1 MVSDRRQTRLQA
13 YEDLRRER
21 PASFNNPSGAPIEI
35 IFDADVQRQAS
46 DESAKL
52 LAERGLPPDNGD
64 VGVVYADQ
72 YIRLVKDAVRFA
84 SGRLGTYIRIMAA
97 SDGVPAVVVPILSDG
112 RLALVHHFRHSSR
125 EWHWEFP
132 RGFAEPG
139 ASGETTARAELAEE
153 VGLSATEV
161 TLIGWLD
168 EDSDSKVGVYLA
180 RADVPEDGRRLQ
192 GTDLDEAIDA
202 IRLVTATELI
212 QLVRDGGIVDSFTL
226 SAIAFALISG
236 YLGT

>member
-1 MVSDRRQTRLQA
+1 MSAIPRCRPAHQRLAPPRRSRPREATLREPTAPHRVPGPLHRETIVVSDRRQTRLQA

-97 SDGVPAVVVPILSDG
+97 SDGVPAVVVPILSDS

-132 RGFAEPG
+132 RGFA
-139 ASGETTARAELAEE
+139 
-153 VGLSATEV
+153 
-161 TLIGWLD
+161 
-168 EDSDSKVGVYLA
+168 
-180 RADVPEDGRRLQ
+180 
-192 GTDLDEAIDA
+192 
-202 IRLVTATELI
+202 
-212 QLVRDGGIVDSFTL
+212 
-226 SAIAFALISG
+226 
-236 YLGT
+236 